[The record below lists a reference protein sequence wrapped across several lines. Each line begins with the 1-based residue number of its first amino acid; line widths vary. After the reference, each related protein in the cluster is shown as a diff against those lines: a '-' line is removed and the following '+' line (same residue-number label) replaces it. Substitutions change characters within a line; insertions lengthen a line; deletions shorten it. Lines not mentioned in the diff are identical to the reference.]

1 MLFCGIS
8 DRRHPPLLARIII
21 PICFGKH
28 ALYIDMC
35 DLDSE
40 LTCVIID
47 MCCSEKMRHRNIVEV
62 VCGDHL
68 KKSTPCNFV
77 NICNM
82 GTTTSE
88 CSAHALPGKKIATCT
103 VRHARR
109 VFNITCLCIVC
120 RIVRSDG

>member
-40 LTCVIID
+40 LLLLSCRRRGGSQEDFRCKAFFEIKTHTQAKTSHTLEATNSSQTAYGMALD
-47 MCCSEKMRHRNIVEV
+47 GRA
-62 VCGDHL
+62 
-68 KKSTPCNFV
+68 ST
-77 NICNM
+77 
-82 GTTTSE
+82 
-88 CSAHALPGKKIATCT
+88 
-103 VRHARR
+103 
-109 VFNITCLCIVC
+109 
-120 RIVRSDG
+120 RSPKL